1 MSQSTE
7 VLLSGSDYAAKELSK
22 PDEWIR
28 ELDHEAFR
36 ADIADLGAKLASN
49 QGPADVAHLN
59 KIILWSR
66 ACSWIGGLTMW
77 MMINPISIFLLSL
90 GTVTRWTIVGH
101 HICHGGFDK
110 CSKGKFNRFK
120 FGVGSL
126 YRRAIDWLDW
136 MLVEAWNMEHNQLH
150 HYHLGEIDDPDLV
163 EVNMEML
170 RGLPIPLVLKYIA
183 VAWMASTWKWWYYA
197 PNTYKQLK
205 VNKNRRQGKTVDDEV
220 ATAVCTVSLD
230 FILNGHVLFS
240 ATEFFVKV
248 LGPYFVQRFIA
259 VPLPFLL
266 LDLVVD
272 SYYPGHGYTFAWNAG
287 ISLILA
293 EILTNIHSFI
303 IVATNHAGDDLYRF
317 DVPVKP
323 RSATFFLRQVIS
335 SANFSCGTDI
345 TDFMHGWL
353 NYQIEHHMWPD
364 LSMLSY
370 QRSQPLVQ
378 EICRKHNIPYIKH
391 NVFWR
396 LKKLTDIMVGTADM
410 RKYPVAFEHKPDTIT
425 F

>member
-1 MSQSTE
+1 
-7 VLLSGSDYAAKELSK
+7 
-22 PDEWIR
+22 
-28 ELDHEAFR
+28 
-36 ADIADLGAKLASN
+36 
-49 QGPADVAHLN
+49 
-59 KIILWSR
+59 
-66 ACSWIGGLTMW
+66 MW

-90 GTVTRWTIVGH
+90 GTVTRWTIIGH

-110 CSKGKFNRFK
+110 CSEGKFNRFK
-120 FGVGSL
+120 FGVGSV
-126 YRRAIDWLDW
+126 YRRAVDWLDW

-170 RGLPIPLVLKYIA
+170 RGLPIPVFLKYMA

-220 ATAVCTVSLD
+220 ATAVCTVSLG
-230 FILNGHVLFS
+230 FILNGHALFS

-248 LGPYFVQRFIA
+248 LGPYFLQRFIA

-272 SYYPGHGYTFAWNAG
+272 NYYPGHGYAFAWNAG
-287 ISLILA
+287 VSLILA
-293 EILTNIHSFI
+293 EILTNIHSFV

-323 RSATFFLRQVIS
+323 RSSTFFLRQCIS

-345 TDFMHGWL
+345 IDFMHGWL

-425 F
+425 I